1 MTEVSAFACSNI
13 GVSGAQV
20 FVIKTA
26 DGFEARQAVSI
37 FGSYQMSESEL
48 VNIHYNPFHENFIDN
63 YASGKGETKEAAV
76 EALQVDAKNLA
87 DSLWG

>member
-37 FGSYQMSESEL
+37 FGS
-48 VNIHYNPFHENFIDN
+48 FHVQVWP
-63 YASGKGETKEAAV
+63 K
-76 EALQVDAKNLA
+76 AL
-87 DSLWG
+87 